1 MATSSKAFNQVKS
14 ILSKLD
20 QRIDSLRQQRTGHDT
35 PESVL
40 NQTIGRGGAPQ
51 PTTQPG
57 PALQSAE
64 RSASQPSLTP
74 QPPSPPSP
82 NAFGPATVVGAGAQT
97 KPAPLNGTHGR
108 SAYGRAT
115 PIRPARPA

>member
-40 NQTIGRGGAPQ
+40 NQTIGRGGVPQ
-51 PTTQPG
+51 PLAPAALSSSPGTHPVASHQPPERPAPAA
-57 PALQSAE
+57 PAL
-64 RSASQPSLTP
+64 
-74 QPPSPPSP
+74 
-82 NAFGPATVVGAGAQT
+82 GPGTVVGAGSAG
-97 KPAPLNGTHGR
+97 KSAGVNGAHGR

>member
-40 NQTIGRGGAPQ
+40 NQTVGRGGAPL
-51 PTTQPG
+51 PATQPG
-57 PALQSAE
+57 QALQSPE
-64 RSASQPSLTP
+64 RPAPQPSAAP
-74 QPPSPPSP
+74 QPASP